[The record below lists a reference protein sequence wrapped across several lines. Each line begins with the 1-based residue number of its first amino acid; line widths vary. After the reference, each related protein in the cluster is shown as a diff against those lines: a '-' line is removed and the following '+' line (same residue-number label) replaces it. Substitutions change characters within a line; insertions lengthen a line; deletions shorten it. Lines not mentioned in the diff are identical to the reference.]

1 MKLHAV
7 KLPLPENNSR
17 GQNLKAINLIRSNKV
32 FVEIEIK
39 TMTLIYGTNKLKLKL
54 TLLFLWCFAWL
65 LRFLVQEH
73 WEKKSIS
80 VWSKISCTCFRFNIL
95 HLVPSVS
102 WLWTCLTGNLITIT
116 ELSLRNQWTI
126 DNSWIW
132 WKICIY

>member
-54 TLLFLWCFAWL
+54 PLLFLWCFACTRTL
-65 LRFLVQEH
+65 G
-73 WEKKSIS
+73 KKEY
-80 VWSKISCTCFRFNIL
+80 FR
-95 HLVPSVS
+95 
-102 WLWTCLTGNLITIT
+102 LIEDIMHMF
-116 ELSLRNQWTI
+116 QV
-126 DNSWIW
+126 
-132 WKICIY
+132 

>member
-80 VWSKISCTCFRFNIL
+80 V
-95 HLVPSVS
+95 
-102 WLWTCLTGNLITIT
+102 
-116 ELSLRNQWTI
+116 
-126 DNSWIW
+126 
-132 WKICIY
+132 